1 MKVTF
6 RTVTGQS
13 FSLDLEE
20 SSKVLAVKEKVRE
33 TKGDAYPAA
42 NQVLIFQGKVL
53 KDDTTLAENK
63 VSENGFMVIMVTKPK
78 GKPAEAKEQPGASA
92 SAAAS
97 TAAPIPQAS
106 ATTSSQPAAT
116 AAAPASAT
124 AASAPA
130 SAPTAAPA
138 PSTAAAAPAAGAA
151 TAAPASSGDPYASA
165 ASNLATGDSLKQS
178 IDGIV
183 DMGFPRDE
191 VVRAMRA
198 AYNNPERAVE
208 YLMSGIPPG
217 AEAPPPVAAAPG
229 AGVAQGQ
236 QGQQPAAPA
245 GPNTQPL
252 DMFNPQAQ
260 AAGGAGGGAAAA
272 DGAAAAG
279 GGSLDFL
286 RNNTQFQALRQIVQA
301 NPQIL
306 QPMLQE
312 LGKQNPELLQMINS
326 NQEEFLRMINEPAPQ
341 GGGDMADLAAQLAG
355 AAGAGGMGQGGG
367 VQVALTPAEMESIGR
382 LEAMGFDR
390 NSCLEAFLACDK
402 NEALAAN
409 FLLESSTEDM
419 M

>member
-78 GKPAEAKEQPGASA
+78 GKPAEAKEQPAASA
-92 SAAAS
+92 SAAS
-97 TAAPIPQAS
+97 SAAPIPQAS

-116 AAAPASAT
+116 SAAPAT

-130 SAPTAAPA
+130 SAPIAAPA
-138 PSTAAAAPAAGAA
+138 PSTAAAAPAAGVA
-151 TAAPASSGDPYASA
+151 TAAPAFSGDPYASA

-229 AGVAQGQ
+229 AAQGQ

-260 AAGGAGGGAAAA
+260 AAGGGGGGAGAAE
-272 DGAAAAG
+272 GAAAAG

>member
-92 SAAAS
+92 SAAAP
-97 TAAPIPQAS
+97 TAAPVPQAS

-116 AAAPASAT
+116 PVAPASST

-183 DMGFPRDE
+183 DMGFPRNE

-229 AGVAQGQ
+229 AAQGQ

-260 AAGGAGGGAAAA
+260 AAGGGGGDGAGGAE
-272 DGAAAAG
+272 GAAAAG

-355 AAGAGGMGQGGG
+355 AAGAGGMGQGG

>member
-1 MKVTF
+1 MTF

-116 AAAPASAT
+116 SA
-124 AASAPA
+124 APA
-130 SAPTAAPA
+130 SAPTAATPA
-138 PSTAAAAPAAGAA
+138 PSTAAAAPAPAAAA
-151 TAAPASSGDPYASA
+151 TATPASSGDPYASA

-229 AGVAQGQ
+229 AGAAQGQ

-260 AAGGAGGGAAAA
+260 AAGGGGGGAGAAE
-272 DGAAAAG
+272 GAAAAG